1 MKLKVESWLDDK
13 KYSENVNVLFKD
25 SIICYKSGANR
36 ASLLFSYLGFM
47 TILKEII
54 ISSNKP
60 LLFPQGEWDLIIRKL
75 QNEDTWEANVFDA
88 TQQQEKIDVT
98 TKARTKDPIFNI
110 NENLRIQIKYWKD
123 RRNDCAHYK
132 DNIIE
137 SFHVESFWAFLESNL
152 PKISVEGGMQ
162 SLIIKIQKHFDP
174 TYTPPGKDV
183 AYLVKE
189 IEHSVEILK
198 LKEFWQLF
206 VDGSG
211 WSIYLSDAIL
221 DFLNRSIEINTDKI
235 NEPLIDLLKNNEYY
249 LREFLDAYPDKILH
263 FNYNEENIRKFWK
276 STLLRCNNI
285 LGIYTTLLRNRLI
298 PVAEIN
304 EANELIMENLR
315 RFEVKPLESD
325 LLKAH
330 GFLNIFK
337 SNIINNSKFSEF
349 QWVNDRAD
357 LISEIIKIHPVD
369 KDIIV
374 RLCEVYSQST
384 NSNWL
389 LERFDKIFTAESD
402 LTKGY
407 KKLILENNITVPS
420 RLAKYFL

>member
-189 IEHSVEILK
+189 IEHSVEILE

-206 VDGSG
+206 LDDSG
-211 WSIYLSDAIL
+211 WSYYLSDAIL
-221 DFLNRSIEINTDKI
+221 DFLNRSIEINSEKI
-235 NEPLIDLLKNNEYY
+235 NEPLIDLLKSKEYY
-249 LREFLDAYPDKILH
+249 LKEFLDAHPDKIQRLG
-263 FNYNEENIRKFWK
+263 FNEEDIRKFWK
-276 STLLRCNNI
+276 TTLIRCNNI

-298 PVAEIN
+298 PDTEIK
-304 EANELIMENLR
+304 EANEVIFAGLH
-315 RFEVKPLESD
+315 RFDVTPLEFD
-325 LLKAH
+325 LLKAN
-330 GFLNIFK
+330 GFLDTFK
-337 SNIINNSKFSEF
+337 SNIINNSKFNEY

-357 LISEIIKIHPVD
+357 LISDVIKLHPAD
-369 KDIIV
+369 KDIIMK
-374 RLCEVYSQST
+374 LCEVYSQST

-389 LERFDKIFTAESD
+389 LERFENIFIPESD
-402 LTKGY
+402 LTKDY
-407 KKLILENNITVPS
+407 KKIIVENSITVPS
-420 RLAKYFL
+420 KLAKYFD